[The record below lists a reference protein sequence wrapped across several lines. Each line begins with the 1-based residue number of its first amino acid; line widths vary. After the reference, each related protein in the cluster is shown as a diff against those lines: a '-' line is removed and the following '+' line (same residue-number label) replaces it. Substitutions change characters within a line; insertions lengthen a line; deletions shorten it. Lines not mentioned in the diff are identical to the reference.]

1 MSNPRNHGVIIGR
14 LANDPVVFTNSD
26 DSKNVKFTVFA
37 DRNFTNKD
45 GERDADAL
53 PVEAFVRSSTNG
65 TGPFASIHKGDLVAV
80 QYTLRMD
87 RYTRKTGEEV
97 YELKAQVE
105 DITFLEPRS
114 VTQARLA
121 DRVQSA
127 EQANAAAKAAVP
139 AAVAAPAAS
148 AASAVAAP
156 SDEQLPFA

>member
-65 TGPFASIHKGDLVAV
+65 TGPFSNIHKGDLVAV

-97 YELKAQVE
+97 YELKSQVE

-139 AAVAAPAAS
+139 AAVAPAV
-148 AASAVAAP
+148 ASAVAAP

>member
-65 TGPFASIHKGDLVAV
+65 TGPFANIHKGDLVAV
-80 QYTLRMD
+80 QHTLRMD
-87 RYTRKTGEEV
+87 RYTRKTGEVV

-121 DRVQSA
+121 ERVQSA
-127 EQANAAAKAAVP
+127 ERANTAAKAAVP
-139 AAVAAPAAS
+139 AAVAAAPM
-148 AASAVAAP
+148 ASAVAAP